1 MIYNLKD
8 NKPVYVISDIYSIDP
23 ANVQRRN
30 KEGGPYLVKK
40 LFPNVICEWEGYIKL
55 ICFILCMAPHQNR
68 KSGSKV
74 LLLS

>member
-40 LFPNVICEWEGYIKL
+40 LFPNVICEWEGYI
-55 ICFILCMAPHQNR
+55 
-68 KSGSKV
+68 
-74 LLLS
+74 